1 MDKKEPEFNIDK
13 SNIENEQ
20 VKINNDFSSAFAEG
34 LVNQFQEGA
43 CHYLEAKRFIDS
55 KDVKKE
61 VELIANDENIK
72 LQRRQKLF
80 DSNLLE

>member
-20 VKINNDFSSAFAEG
+20 AKINNDFSNAFAEG

-43 CHYLEAKRFIDS
+43 CHYLEAKRFCSSNDL
-55 KDVKKE
+55 KKE
-61 VELIANDENIK
+61 VELISNDEIPK
-72 LQRRQKLF
+72 LKRSQNLF
-80 DSNLLE
+80 HSNLFK